1 MGMVVLA
8 LAACDG
14 MAALPIPAGPG
25 PQPTLPVTPAGVDY
39 DRESL
44 IINPADEGESCHIE

>member
-8 LAACDG
+8 LAVCDG

-44 IINPADEGESCHIE
+44 IINPADEG